1 MAFVAIDRWEQF
13 EDRCPGSLV
22 IVGDQ
27 QAGDIRW
34 GPGTDPGSIPEHEAD
49 RFGRFRDRIIDRDD
63 WDIDIALS
71 RFENHD
77 TFRLEIVDVL
87 LGRGVC
93 EDIEGDF
100 QRGLRVGPR
109 DSDGTWLSPF
119 DGGRNTVDP
128 DFFAGAEEVPAGADP
143 GESDRCVGS
152 SVGQFGDRI
161 EPGRCGHQL
170 PVFQALEQDPSK
182 PTFFALRG
190 AIQKSIAERMKS
202 FTEHS
207 TSPASSDGTHS
218 NPSLGSN
225 VIGS

>member
-34 GPGTDPGSIPEHEAD
+34 GPGTDPGGIPEHEAY

-87 LGRGVC
+87 LSRGV
-93 EDIEGDF
+93 
-100 QRGLRVGPR
+100 
-109 DSDGTWLSPF
+109 
-119 DGGRNTVDP
+119 
-128 DFFAGAEEVPAGADP
+128 
-143 GESDRCVGS
+143 
-152 SVGQFGDRI
+152 
-161 EPGRCGHQL
+161 
-170 PVFQALEQDPSK
+170 
-182 PTFFALRG
+182 
-190 AIQKSIAERMKS
+190 
-202 FTEHS
+202 
-207 TSPASSDGTHS
+207 
-218 NPSLGSN
+218 
-225 VIGS
+225 